1 MKVKNADIIYY
12 MLTKLVYLQQKN
24 LKKSKK
30 LLKIVIIE
38 EENLNIYQTTWGL
51 SMKFSGKIKIE
62 NNKKPGLYHLSRKY
76 SFGKTTGRFPP
87 PPLPSPPSVFRVN
100 YKLFIY
106 CTNTAINI
114 ISGPSPNTKKLFL
127 QLSVWDD
134 ELSSI

>member
-62 NNKKPGLYHLSRKY
+62 NSKKPGLYHLSRKY
-76 SFGKTTGRFPP
+76 SFGKTTGRFT
-87 PPLPSPPSVFRVN
+87 SPASVFRVN